1 MKGKLW
7 RRKTKGGG
15 YVVSTTY
22 GETLLHG
29 DKEKGQ
35 EDVGKKQE
43 WSEENWREN
52 EGRRRA

>member
-43 WSEENWREN
+43 
-52 EGRRRA
+52 